1 MKRLLATAALGAIM
15 VASIGHTASATPVL
29 DQSYGTP
36 FPTAGQYS
44 TGHDY
49 QQGLTVGIAG
59 KLTSIELFLSTLAN
73 ATRNI
78 EVRIASG
85 SAGTVQSSWLYDKTI
100 PVTRATSGWSLPS
113 LITPNINVTVGES
126 LIIDVY
132 DTTFYSS
139 GSPTFGYSAS
149 TTGQYLYDRS
159 SPGGTSYALLFGSNN
174 EMAFQTFVDPAA
186 VPEPSTLALLG
197 AGLIGFGA
205 ACAAARNRKSA

>member
-1 MKRLLATAALGAIM
+1 M
-15 VASIGHTASATPVL
+15 VASIGHTVSATPVL

-36 FPTAGQYS
+36 FPTGGEYS
-44 TGHDY
+44 TGHDF

-59 KLTSIELFLSTLAN
+59 KLTSIELFLSTLAT
-73 ATRNI
+73 AAQSI

-85 SAGTVQSSWLYDKTI
+85 SAGTVQSTWLYDQKITVTKT
-100 PVTRATSGWSLPS
+100 TSGWSSPS

-132 DTTFYSS
+132 DFMNYSPRT
-139 GSPTFGYSAS
+139 PTFGYSAS

-205 ACAAARNRKSA
+205 ACAAARNRKPA